1 MIDHLLLN
9 REKYYL
15 QQLLLDDYVNLKLI
29 GETVTRQKYQVA
41 WVAIDG
47 GGVQISKIDDSKLHN
62 FDIPSGILNLASTGT
77 ITGII
82 LSSENIPYY
91 SVYFS
96 HWIDNMGTGDGIYRT
111 YIKATDIMNR
121 YLLREDL

>member
-29 GETVTRQKYQVA
+29 GKTVTRQKYQVA
-41 WVAIDG
+41 WVDPTG
-47 GGVQISKIDDSKLHN
+47 YDVQISDSELHN

-77 ITGII
+77 ITGIT
-82 LSSENIPYY
+82 LSSQNIPYY

-96 HWIDNMGTGDGIYRT
+96 HWIDNMGTDDGIYRT

>member
-29 GETVTRQKYQVA
+29 GETVTRQKYQVV
-41 WVAIDG
+41 WVAIDSI
-47 GGVQISKIDDSKLHN
+47 ISKIDDSELHN

-96 HWIDNMGTGDGIYRT
+96 HWINNMGTDDGVYGT

>member
-29 GETVTRQKYQVA
+29 GKTVTRQKYQVA
-41 WVAIDG
+41 WVDSTDYD
-47 GGVQISKIDDSKLHN
+47 VQISDSKLHN

-77 ITGII
+77 ITGIT
-82 LSSENIPYY
+82 LSSQNIPYY

-96 HWIDNMGTGDGIYRT
+96 HWINNMGTDDGIYRT